1 MGFPQSRIIYGKRK
15 MRVEIAFNDF
25 NFDCH

>member
-15 MRVEIAFNDF
+15 MRIDTAFDDF
-25 NFDCH
+25 DFDCH